1 MSSIFTKIINN
12 EIPSYKI
19 FENDDFIAFLDVNP
33 VALGHTLIVPKYE
46 VDYIFE
52 LDKNLLSSILLF
64 SQYISKALELSIP
77 CNRIGIAVIGLE
89 VPHAHMHLIPINQLS
104 DMDFSKER
112 LKLSVSEYSTL
123 LEKITSNLNI
133 V

>member
-19 FENDDFIAFLDVNP
+19 FENNDFIAFLDVNP

-123 LEKITSNLNI
+123 LKKITSNLNI